1 MIAAIQDE
9 HATFTRLFEDLK
21 HEITSETL
29 VETGD
34 GDKPGIEVTI
44 GWRYNPRTNEFDWDY
59 QTGDNSYHGA
69 AYSYQFW
76 VTTTILRMS
85 NSADL
90 AQDVIDEIQE
100 TIACNAACNE
110 RLKAHSVR

>member
-1 MIAAIQDE
+1 MKNAIFAKKE
-9 HATFTRLFEDLK
+9 EFTALFKSLK
-21 HEITSETL
+21 KQISAETL

-85 NSADL
+85 NSAAL

-110 RLKAHSVR
+110 RLKAYSVR